1 MYIILQKMIN
11 YFISNAESIIG
22 YRYMERDP
30 IQKLAVTFAML
41 LQYYWN
47 VEVRCCNI
55 TGMICMK

>member
-1 MYIILQKMIN
+1 MIN